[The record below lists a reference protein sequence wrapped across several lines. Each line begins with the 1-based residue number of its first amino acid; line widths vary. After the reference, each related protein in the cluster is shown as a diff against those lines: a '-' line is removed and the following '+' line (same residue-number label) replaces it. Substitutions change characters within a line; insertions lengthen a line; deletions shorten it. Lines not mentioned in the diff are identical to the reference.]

1 MSYAEFSPN
10 SDAHGALSWPAG
22 EAVAASA
29 PPLGIVMP
37 PPLPPQPS
45 RFYPLRHWR
54 GESSLTVA
62 WWVAGVLGS
71 FVCAVAAV
79 LVLFTF
85 AEWLVEEMLRAFWV
99 LAAIF
104 VSLVV
109 VTVWQSVGIWRSA
122 TRYRARGK
130 RFWGGLA
137 KGMVVLAVGQS
148 AWFTATT
155 AAPRLDTLYEIGHG
169 DPGIG
174 PHAFSETK
182 DGKTLVFEGG
192 ITIGVADELEKRLA
206 AMDHVEA
213 VQLEFNGG
221 RIAEAEQMANVI
233 KARGLATVVTEKCV
247 SACPTVLLGGRERYL
262 VGDAKIG
269 FHQPSRLG
277 LTAGAR
283 AELLAEEEARLVRLG
298 LTPEFA
304 HRTNQ
309 ARPDEM
315 WYPDRDELLR
325 EHVVTEILGE
335 KPAKPAE
342 ASAEVKAAKPRG
354 MLHASAAEEGANEV
368 KDHRAD

>member
-1 MSYAEFSPN
+1 MSYAEISPN
-10 SDAHGALSWPAG
+10 FDAHSALAWPAD
-22 EAVAASA
+22 ETVAASA
-29 PPLGIVMP
+29 LPPRIVMP

-45 RFYPLRHWR
+45 GFYPLRHWR
-54 GESSLTVA
+54 GESSLAVA

-71 FVCAVAAV
+71 FVCAVAVV
-79 LVLFTF
+79 LLIFTF
-85 AEWLVEEMLRAFWV
+85 AEWLVEEMLHAFWV
-99 LAAIF
+99 FAAIF
-104 VSLVV
+104 VSLVL

-137 KGMVVLAVGQS
+137 KAMVVLAVGQS

-155 AAPRLDTLYEIGHG
+155 AAPQLYTLYEITHG

-192 ITIGVADELEKRLA
+192 ITVGVADELEKRLA

-213 VQLEFNGG
+213 VQLESNGG
-221 RIAEAEQMANVI
+221 RIAEAERMANVI
-233 KARGLATVVTEKCV
+233 KARGLSTVVTEKCV

-269 FHQPSRLG
+269 FHQPSRVG

-283 AELLAEEEARLVRLG
+283 ARLLAEEEARLVRLG
-298 LTPEFA
+298 LTLEFA
-304 HRTNQ
+304 RRTNQ
-309 ARPDEM
+309 ARPNDM

-335 KPAKPAE
+335 KPAE
-342 ASAEVKAAKPRG
+342 APAEVKAVKPRG
-354 MLHASAAEEGANEV
+354 MLHASAAE
-368 KDHRAD
+368 